1 MAKGNVELWLGEL
14 LVIQQKSLHGVIKEG
29 SIVVAD
35 PQFEMMGFLDKYIA
49 QVTFFI
55 SFSLLVNLLKD
66 KIYLAGRYYSNG
78 VLMS

>member
-1 MAKGNVELWLGEL
+1 MLITIVHLLFKLEKEIMAKGNVELWLGEL

-49 QVTFFI
+49 QVAFFV
-55 SFSLLVNLLKD
+55 SFDLLVNL
-66 KIYLAGRYYSNG
+66 
-78 VLMS
+78 